1 MKEKI
6 KVKVLNIVN
15 TIKIFCFKYI
25 GKVKKNLFKTWEIL
39 KKIIAF
45 FMKYV
50 AFPSLFLIIFLTL
63 PILFE
68 KIIAILIENKI
79 MTDNLNS
86 IYLDFY
92 GTILSGIFTLIG
104 VVITIK
110 HENNVKKNDET
121 ITYKPILAVDG
132 INKNIN
138 CMTREVGL
146 GMGYSSSNPD
156 PNRER
161 KCEEFFEQQ
170 KSNNPKYR
178 LYIKNKGRG
187 ETFNAVLEDF
197 EVASAN
203 WDKQINVHSNIGGSQ
218 YIGEVLKD
226 EYIGI
231 DVNLPNYL
239 FMPEKMKGV
248 LWYELRTNTII
259 SYSDMFNRVRYQ
271 YRIHT
276 VYKVI
281 VEKFVEEQPYF
292 YRNGF
297 KYAKVNYELSHIM
310 PEMRIYSKKHK
321 GFIHEHKYVT
331 EKVKNK

>member
-1 MKEKI
+1 M
-6 KVKVLNIVN
+6 
-15 TIKIFCFKYI
+15 
-25 GKVKKNLFKTWEIL
+25 
-39 KKIIAF
+39 A
-45 FMKYV
+45 
-50 AFPSLFLIIFLTL
+50 
-63 PILFE
+63 
-68 KIIAILIENKI
+68 
-79 MTDNLNS
+79 
-86 IYLDFY
+86 
-92 GTILSGIFTLIG
+92 
-104 VVITIK
+104 
-110 HENNVKKNDET
+110 
-121 ITYKPILAVDG
+121 
-132 INKNIN
+132 
-138 CMTREVGL
+138 REVGL
-146 GMGYSSSNPD
+146 GMGYSSSNSDPD
-156 PNRER
+156 RER

-170 KSNNPKYR
+170 KINNPKYR

-203 WDKQINVHSNIGGSQ
+203 WDKEINVHSNIGENQ

-281 VEKFVEEQPYF
+281 VEEFVEEQPYF
-292 YRNGF
+292 YRNDF
-297 KYAKVNYELSHIM
+297 KYAKVHYELLHIM

-321 GFIHEHKYVT
+321 KFIHEHKYVT
-331 EKVKNK
+331 

>member
-1 MKEKI
+1 MKEEIKI
-6 KVKVLNIVN
+6 KVLNIIN
-15 TIKIFCFKYI
+15 TIKFFCLKCI
-25 GKVKKNLFKTWEIL
+25 GKVKRILFKIWEIL
-39 KKIIAF
+39 KKIIKF
-45 FMKYV
+45 LMKYV
-50 AFPSLFLIIFLTL
+50 AFPSLFLIIFLIL

-68 KIIAILIENKI
+68 KIIAILIKNKI
-79 MTDNLNS
+79 MNGNLDS
-86 IYLDFY
+86 IYLNFY
-92 GTILSGIFTLIG
+92 GTILSGIFTLMG

-121 ITYKPILAVDG
+121 ITYKPILAVDD
-132 INKNIN
+132 INKDIN
-138 CMTREVGL
+138 CTTREVGL
-146 GMGYSSSNPD
+146 GMGYSSSNSDPD
-156 PNRER
+156 RER

-203 WDKQINVHSNIGGSQ
+203 WDKEINVHSNIGRNQ

-239 FMPEKMKGV
+239 FMPEKMEDV
-248 LWYELRTNTII
+248 LWYELITNTII

-292 YRNGF
+292 YRDGF
-297 KYAKVNYELSHIM
+297 KYAKVNYELSYIM

-321 GFIHEHKYVT
+321 DFIHEYKYVT
-331 EKVKNK
+331 EKIKNK

>member
-6 KVKVLNIVN
+6 KIKVLNIVN
-15 TIKIFCFKYI
+15 TIKIFYFKYI
-25 GKVKKNLFKTWEIL
+25 GKVKKILFKTWEIL

-138 CMTREVGL
+138 CITREVGL
-146 GMGYSSSNPD
+146 GMGYSSSNSDPD
-156 PNRER
+156 REI

-203 WDKQINVHSNIGGSQ
+203 WDKEINVHSNIGGNQ

-248 LWYELRTNTII
+248 LWYELGTNTII